1 MQHDTV
7 PMGSAFSQWESLTKD
22 YLEGLVALR
31 RREPGASAKM
41 MRLAREMQ
49 ECEARC
55 GGPVYAPPP
64 RVEAQPVA
72 PAKSTQRQQADKQGK
87 SLFHTIFPMRANFST
102 QRTCAIRNC
111 LLRAHLH
118 CTHSSAG

>member
-1 MQHDTV
+1 MQHDTI

-22 YLEGLVALR
+22 YLEGLVASR

-55 GGPVYAPPP
+55 GGPCTPPAP
-64 RVEAQPVA
+64 RRSAARAQPTIQT
-72 PAKSTQRQQADKQGK
+72 PARPAGTRRRALTSAFGAFLGAHRQA
-87 SLFHTIFPMRANFST
+87 
-102 QRTCAIRNC
+102 
-111 LLRAHLH
+111 AHGGRDAA
-118 CTHSSAG
+118 SR

>member
-1 MQHDTV
+1 MQHDTI

-31 RREPGASAKM
+31 RREPGASATM

-64 RVEAQPVA
+64 RVEAQPAA
-72 PAKSTQRQQADKQGK
+72 PAKPIQRQRADKDPAPGFWT
-87 SLFHTIFPMRANFST
+87 SAFGT
-102 QRTCAIRNC
+102 
-111 LLRAHLH
+111 LLGVSRHAAHGGRD
-118 CTHSSAG
+118 AAAR

>member
-1 MQHDTV
+1 MPFDTI

-55 GGPVYAPPP
+55 GGPVYNPPP
-64 RVEAQPVA
+64 RAGLA
-72 PAKSTQRQQADKQGK
+72 PTPPIKVRRARKDPAPGFWTSAFGALLGGRHADRGDR
-87 SLFHTIFPMRANFST
+87 P
-102 QRTCAIRNC
+102 
-111 LLRAHLH
+111 
-118 CTHSSAG
+118 SAGR

>member
-1 MQHDTV
+1 MQHDTI

-64 RVEAQPVA
+64 RVEAQPAA
-72 PAKSTQRQQADKQGK
+72 PVKPLQRQRADKDPAPGFWT
-87 SLFHTIFPMRANFST
+87 SAFGAFLGANR
-102 QRTCAIRNC
+102 QP
-111 LLRAHLH
+111 AHGGPD
-118 CTHSSAG
+118 AAAR

>member
-1 MQHDTV
+1 MQHDTI

-55 GGPVYAPPP
+55 GGPVYTPPP
-64 RVEAQPVA
+64 RVEAQQVA
-72 PAKSTQRQQADKQGK
+72 LSKPIQRQRADKDPAPGFWT
-87 SLFHTIFPMRANFST
+87 SAFGALLGANRHS
-102 QRTCAIRNC
+102 
-111 LLRAHLH
+111 AHDGPDV
-118 CTHSSAG
+118 AAP